1 MPEGWVK
8 VGGAFKCLP
17 VNTFLVVYRL
27 IYKKYIVTEKLEM
40 QKILSNLLTK
50 VITVGMLVH
59 TPQYFSTQG
68 N

>member
-17 VNTFLVVYRL
+17 VNTFLVVYSL

-40 QKILSNLLTK
+40 EK
-50 VITVGMLVH
+50 
-59 TPQYFSTQG
+59 YFLIYHPK
-68 N
+68 